1 MFVVPEIIATTFGW
15 VGAIAAVSAYG
26 SVTAKRIS
34 PDSAT
39 FQILNLIGAA
49 FLGVSAYAVG
59 AVPSAIVNIV
69 WITIGFFALRTIARL
84 RRADLRTRNMT
95 PADLFA
101 AEWVRPERAGIDPGL
116 HDLVSAELITVDVP
130 NEYLTFDRNELAFAA

>member
-1 MFVVPEIIATTFGW
+1 MFVVPEIIVTTFGW

-39 FQILNLIGAA
+39 FQLLNLFGAA
-49 FLGVSAYAVG
+49 LLGVSAYGHG
-59 AVPSAIVNIV
+59 AVPSAVVNVI
-69 WITIGFFALRTIARL
+69 WITIGFFALRNIWRV
-84 RRADLRTRNMT
+84 RRSDARTRSMT

-101 AEWVRPERAGIDPGL
+101 AEWVRPELTGANPSL
-116 HDLVSAELITVDVP
+116 HDLVTAG
-130 NEYLTFDRNELAFAA
+130 LTGLNAPVNELVLNQDDLAIAA